1 MNKESKKLTWAVG
14 LVAGLGVLSIAYA
27 AISSNLNIKGTNE
40 SVNVGYVRFADTAG
54 EKLTPESEETLKCES
69 YGIGSTNEEYIGT
82 GGTISGGIFS
92 RDDGSTG
99 LILSTDF
106 SKNWAKALAKPG
118 NLALSA
124 APKEKDTITID
135 GAELN
140 DYGSFIIYKL
150 DVINNSNNDMRLKKL
165 PEITIDTIDTASGK
179 ATKDNIERVIYTD
192 CSTDNFVEPCKTP
205 LAVSSASSVQAAGS
219 TNYLKANG
227 GHTTWYLRVEFKN
240 YDKTKNNVN
249 GSTKFT
255 FSVTPNWEAV
265 MA

>member
-1 MNKESKKLTWAVG
+1 MNNESKKLTWAVG
-14 LVAGLGVLSIAYA
+14 LVAGFGVLSIAYA

-40 SVNVGYVRFADTAG
+40 SVNVGYVRFADTKG
-54 EKLTPESEETLKCES
+54 EKITPESEETLKCES

-82 GGTISGGIFS
+82 GGTISGGIFE
-92 RDDGSTG
+92 RDDKSTG
-99 LILSTDF
+99 LILSANFT
-106 SKNWAKALAKPG
+106 SNWAKALAKPG
-118 NLALSA
+118 DLALSA

-165 PEITIDTIDTASGK
+165 PEITIDNIDTGSGK
-179 ATKDNIERVIYTD
+179 AAAGNIERVIYTD
-192 CSTDNFVEPCKTP
+192 CDTKNFVTPCKTA

-219 TNYLKANG
+219 ANYLKANG
-227 GHTTWYLRVEFKN
+227 GHTTWYLRVGFKN
-240 YDKTKNNVN
+240 YDKTNNNVN